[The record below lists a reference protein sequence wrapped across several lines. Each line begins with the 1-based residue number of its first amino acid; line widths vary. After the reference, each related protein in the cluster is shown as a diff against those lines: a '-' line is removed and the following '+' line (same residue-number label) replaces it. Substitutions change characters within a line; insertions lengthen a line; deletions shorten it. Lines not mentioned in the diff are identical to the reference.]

1 MRPIPQALALADVL
15 AEELSDPRTAWNA
28 APPGGR
34 AWPQSLA
41 GGAAGIS
48 LLHIE
53 RAHCGRGEWE
63 TVHTWLA
70 SAADGDLTAAA
81 NASLYMG
88 APALAFAMNSAAGDS
103 GRYQG
108 ALKKLDAATLT
119 VTRRRLARAHA
130 RIDSGEAPAMKEFD
144 VIRGL
149 AGLGAY
155 HLKRHPDHPV
165 TTEVLAYL
173 VRLTEPRPQ
182 EHGRHALP
190 GWWTSMAPNG
200 EASPDYPGGHG
211 NFGMAHGIG
220 SVLALLSLSLLHGPA
235 VPGTREAI
243 ERVCAWTD
251 QWRQHDATG
260 PWWPGFITPDQARR
274 QHVDPAL
281 RPRPS
286 WCYGIAGT
294 ARAQQLAGMA
304 LGDTAR
310 QHTAEHAMLTTL
322 QAPAQLDMLRET
334 GLCHGTAGLLQAA
347 WRMATD
353 STTGALAAELPRL
366 TDRLTQQITHLK
378 QRDPELLDGTAGSA
392 LALHTIGT
400 NTAPRSGWD
409 TFLLLA

>member
-1 MRPIPQALALADVL
+1 MKPIPQALALADTL
-15 AEELSDPRTAWNA
+15 AAQLSDPHTAWDM

-41 GGAAGIS
+41 GGAAGIA

-53 RAHCGRGEWE
+53 RAHCGRGDWG

-70 SAADGDLTAAA
+70 SAAHGDLTAAA

-88 APALAFAMNSAAGDS
+88 APALAFAMNAAAGDT
-103 GRYQG
+103 GRYQR
-108 ALKKLDAATLT
+108 AMTKLNDATIT
-119 VTRRRLARAHA
+119 VTRRRLAHAHA
-130 RIDSGEAPAMKEFD
+130 RIDRGEAPAMKEFD

-165 TTEVLAYL
+165 TADVLAYL
-173 VRLTEPRPQ
+173 IRLTEPRPQ
-182 EHGRHALP
+182 EHGLHGLP
-190 GWWTSMAPNG
+190 AWWTSVAPNG
-200 EASPDYPGGHG
+200 EASPDYPAGHG

-220 SVLALLSLSLLHGPA
+220 SVLALLSLSLLQGPA
-235 VPGTREAI
+235 VPHARDAV
-243 ERVCAWTD
+243 ERICVWMD
-251 QWRQHDATG
+251 RWRQHDATG
-260 PWWPGFITPDQARR
+260 PWWPGFITLDQARR
-274 QHVDPAL
+274 HQIDPAL

-304 LGDTAR
+304 LGDQDR
-310 QHTAEHAMLTTL
+310 QQTAEHAMLTTL
-322 QAPAQLDMLRET
+322 QAPEQLDMLTET

-353 STTGALAAELPRL
+353 ATTPALAAELPRL

-392 LALHTIGT
+392 LALHTLGT
-400 NTAPRSGWD
+400 NAAPESGWD

>member
-1 MRPIPQALALADVL
+1 MKPIPQALALVDTL
-15 AEELSDPRTAWNA
+15 AAELSDPRTAWNA

-41 GGAAGIS
+41 GGAAGIA

-53 RAHCGRGEWE
+53 RAHCGRGDWD

-70 SAADGDLTAAA
+70 SAAHGTLTAAA

-88 APALAFAMNSAAGDS
+88 APALAFAVNAAAGS
-103 GRYQG
+103 SNRYQHS
-108 ALKKLDAATLT
+108 LKKLDDATIT
-119 VTRRRLARAHA
+119 ITRRRLAQAQA
-130 RIDSGEAPAMKEFD
+130 RIESGAAPAMKEFD

-155 HLKRHPDHPV
+155 HLKRHPDHPI
-165 TTEVLAYL
+165 TADVLAYL
-173 VRLTEPRPQ
+173 VRMTEPRPQ
-182 EHGRHALP
+182 AQGLP
-190 GWWTSMAPNG
+190 AWWTDVAPNG
-200 EASPDYPGGHG
+200 EVSPDCPGGHG

-220 SVLALLSLSLLHGPA
+220 SVLALLSLTLLDGPTA
-235 VPGTREAI
+235 PGTREAV
-243 ERVCAWTD
+243 ERICAWMD
-251 QWRQHDATG
+251 RWRQHDGTG
-260 PWWPGFITPDQARR
+260 PWWPGFITLHQARHH
-274 QHVDPAL
+274 QVDRAL

-304 LGDTAR
+304 LGDGAR
-310 QHTAEHAMLTTL
+310 RRTAEHAMLTTL
-322 QAPAQLDMLRET
+322 QDPARLDMLTET

-353 STTGALAAELPRL
+353 ATTGALTIELPRL
-366 TDRLTQQITHLK
+366 TDRLVRQITHLK

-392 LALHTIGT
+392 LALHTLGT
-400 NTAPRSGWD
+400 NTAPESGWD

>member
-1 MRPIPQALALADVL
+1 MRPIPQALALTDAL
-15 AEELSDPRTAWNA
+15 AEELSDPHSAWA
-28 APPGGR
+28 GAPPGGR

-41 GGAAGIS
+41 GGAAGIA

-53 RAHCGRGEWE
+53 RAHCGRGDWD

-70 SAADGDLTAAA
+70 SAAAGDLTAAV

-88 APALAFAMNSAAGDS
+88 APALAFAINAAARGS
-103 GRYQG
+103 GWYQR
-108 ALKKLDAATLT
+108 ALKKLDDATIT
-119 VTRRRLARAHA
+119 VTRQRLTEAHA
-130 RIDSGEAPAMKEFD
+130 RIECGEPPAMKEFD

-155 HLKRHPDHPV
+155 HLRRHPDHPI
-165 TTEVLAYL
+165 TTDVLAYL

-182 EHGRHALP
+182 EHGLP
-190 GWWTSMAPNG
+190 AWWTGVAPNG
-200 EASPDYPGGHG
+200 EVSPDYPGGHG

-220 SVLALLSLSLLHGPA
+220 SVLALLSLALLNGPA
-235 VPGTREAI
+235 VPGARDGV
-243 ERVCAWTD
+243 ERICAWTD
-251 QWRQHDATG
+251 HWRQHDATG
-260 PWWPGFITPDQARR
+260 PWWPGFITLDQAQRH
-274 QHVDPAL
+274 HVDPAL

-304 LGDTAR
+304 LGDAAR
-310 QHTAEHAMLTTL
+310 QQTAEHAMLTTL
-322 QAPAQLDMLRET
+322 QAPDQLDMLPEA

-353 STTGALAAELPRL
+353 GMSDALAAELPRL
-366 TDRLTQQITHLK
+366 TARLTQQLTHLQ

-392 LALHTIGT
+392 LALHTLGT
-400 NTAPRSGWD
+400 GTAPESGWD